1 MKYLHTADLAR
12 AAGVHPNTVRRY
24 EERGLLPPVE
34 RGANGYRR
42 FTQRHLD
49 CLRVARLVHLDTYP
63 GRAFRR
69 SANTVL
75 ERALADDW
83 AGALERGRA
92 HLAFVRAE
100 RAQAE
105 AAAALLERWA
115 AGAAGETTGDT
126 TRQPLRIG
134 PVARLLGVSIDMLR
148 NWERNGLA
156 TIPRDGENG
165 YRMYR
170 PTDIG
175 RLRVIRLLS
184 RVGYSQMAILRMM
197 LQLDRGVM
205 TNLRDALDTPRPDE
219 DVYTAA
225 DRWLTTLAAQDEVA
239 TRLVATLAEIAA
251 SRS

>member
-1 MKYLHTADLAR
+1 
-12 AAGVHPNTVRRY
+12 
-24 EERGLLPPVE
+24 
-34 RGANGYRR
+34 
-42 FTQRHLD
+42 
-49 CLRVARLVHLDTYP
+49 
-63 GRAFRR
+63 
-69 SANTVL
+69 
-75 ERALADDW
+75 
-83 AGALERGRA
+83 
-92 HLAFVRAE
+92 
-100 RAQAE
+100 
-105 AAAALLERWA
+105 
-115 AGAAGETTGDT
+115 
-126 TRQPLRIG
+126 
-134 PVARLLGVSIDMLR
+134 MLR

-197 LQLDRGVM
+197 LQLDRGVT
-205 TNLRDALDTPRPDE
+205 TNLRDALDTPRHDE